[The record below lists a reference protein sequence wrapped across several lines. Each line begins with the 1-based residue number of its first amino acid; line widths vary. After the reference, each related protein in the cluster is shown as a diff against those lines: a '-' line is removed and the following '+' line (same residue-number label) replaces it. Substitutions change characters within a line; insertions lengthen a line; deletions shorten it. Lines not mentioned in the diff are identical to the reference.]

1 MSEILKFIVPELFLV
16 IFNLS
21 FLSVMLFV
29 KSNKILS
36 HGNNLS
42 AIALVITAT
51 LVYLNPVD
59 PDPLINGFYTS
70 NEFTA
75 FFKMLILSLSAVI
88 VYLSD
93 TYLRKNNLLKYE
105 FPILINF
112 SVFGMMI
119 VISSN
124 DLMTLYLGI
133 EIQSLSLYIIAAYR
147 RDNLKSTEAGLKYF
161 ILGALSSG
169 LLLYG
174 VSLVYG
180 ATGSTQFHTI
190 YKAIMYTDRTLGLQ
204 IGMVFLLSAI
214 AFKFAAFPFHM
225 WTPDV
230 YDGSPT
236 PVTAFMAIVPKL
248 AIGAI
253 LAKVLFDVFGGIS
266 DKWQLILVF
275 LSGGSMIIGAL
286 GAIAQRNIKRLL
298 GYSSIGHVGFALMG
312 LAAVSP
318 EGLSGFIIYLF
329 LYSIMMLGIFAFI
342 LNMEKNGVLV
352 TDIYSLAKYSESNP
366 ATSFAFSLILFSLA
380 GIPPLAGFICK
391 LYVMMAIINSGLAYL
406 AIIGA
411 IMSVVGAFY
420 YLRIVY
426 IVYFSELE
434 GNLDSKLPAGHLFVL
449 FLSSMAIVLGTYN
462 LLGVEPITRA
472 AAESLLY

>member
-1 MSEILKFIVPELFLV
+1 MFENLKFIIPELFLV
-16 IFNLS
+16 VFNLS
-21 FLSVMLFV
+21 FLIVMLFV
-29 KSNKILS
+29 KSQSILS
-36 HGNNLS
+36 NSNKFS
-42 AIALVITAT
+42 AAALIITSF
-51 LVYLNPVD
+51 LVYLNPIEAS
-59 PDPLINGFYTS
+59 PIINGFFTS

-75 FFKMLILSLSAVI
+75 FFKTLILFLAAI
-88 VYLSD
+88 ILYLSD
-93 TYLRKNNLLKYE
+93 AYLKKNDLLKYE
-105 FPILINF
+105 FPVLINF
-112 SVFGMMI
+112 SVFGMM
-119 VISSN
+119 VAVSSN

-174 VSLVYG
+174 ISLVYG
-180 ATGSTQFHTI
+180 ATGSTQFHII
-190 YKAIMYTDRTLGLQ
+190 YDSIMYTERMLGLQ

-248 AIGAI
+248 AVGAI

-266 DKWQLILVF
+266 DKWQLVLVF

-286 GAIAQRNIKRLL
+286 GAIAQTNIKRLL
-298 GYSSIGHVGFALMG
+298 GYSSIGHIGFALMG

-342 LNMEKNGVLV
+342 LNMEKDGVLV
-352 TDIYSLAKYSESNP
+352 SDIYFLAQYSENRP
-366 ATSFAFSLILFSLA
+366 GASFALSLLLFSLA

-391 LYVMMAIINSGLAYL
+391 LYVMMAIINSGLVYL
-406 AIIGA
+406 ALVGA
-411 IMSVVGAFY
+411 IASVIGAFY

-426 IVYFSELE
+426 IVYFSESQ
-434 GNLDSKLPAGHLFVL
+434 GNLDAKIPAGHLLIL
-449 FLSSMAIVLGTYN
+449 FLSSAAIVIGTYN
-462 LLGVEPITRA
+462 LLGVEPLTRL